1 MQNFSEIHALMKSD
15 LVMMDEILVNRLDS
29 NVDLISQM
37 SQYIINSGGK
47 RIRPLLLLL
56 CARATNYKGDY
67 HHSMAV
73 VIELIHTATLL
84 HDDVVDS
91 SSIRRGHETA
101 NELWGN
107 APSVLVGDFLYSRAF
122 EIMVEPNS
130 MQIMKILSK
139 ATNQISEGEVL
150 QLLSIKNSNVSQTEY
165 FEVIERKTACL
176 FKAACQIAGILA
188 ESNKNVIN
196 GLGSFG
202 MHLGNAF
209 QIIDDTLD
217 YESNS
222 SVIGKEVG
230 DDLSEGKVTLPMIY
244 ALENTKGS
252 EKATLSNAITNADSS
267 NIDNIIN
274 ILLSVNA
281 FEYSRKVAKNESTKA
296 LKFLEVIPNSE
307 YRSALQ
313 LLCELSLDRNS

>member
-1 MQNFSEIHALMKSD
+1 MQNFSEIQALMKSD
-15 LVMMDEILVNRLDS
+15 LEQMDKILVNRLDS

-56 CARATNYKGDY
+56 CAKATNYDGNN
-67 HHSMAV
+67 HLSMAV

-84 HDDVVDS
+84 HDDVVDQ
-91 SSIRRGHETA
+91 SSIRRGQDTA

-122 EIMVEPNS
+122 EIMVEPES
-130 MQIMKILSK
+130 MTIMKILSK

-150 QLLSIKNSNVSQTEY
+150 QLLNIKNAKVTQSEY
-165 FEVIERKTACL
+165 FSVIERKTACL
-176 FKAACQIAGILA
+176 FKAACQIAAILS
-188 ESNKNVIN
+188 ESNKNIVDA
-196 GLGSFG
+196 LGVFG
-202 MHLGNAF
+202 MRLGNAF

-222 SVIGKEVG
+222 LIIGKEIG

-244 ALENTKGS
+244 ALEKTNGS
-252 EKATLSNAITNADSS
+252 EKKLLSNAIENADSS
-267 NIDNIIN
+267 NIEKIVE
-274 ILLSVNA
+274 ILLDVNA
-281 FEYSRKVAKNESTKA
+281 FKYSRKIAGEQSEQA
-296 LKFLEVIPNSE
+296 LQALEIIPNSD
-307 YRSALQ
+307 YTSALR
-313 LLCELSLDRNS
+313 LLCELSLERNS

>member
-1 MQNFSEIHALMKSD
+1 MKKFSEIQALMKSD
-15 LVMMDEILVNRLDS
+15 LEAMDEILVNRLDS
-29 NVDLISQM
+29 NVDLINQM
-37 SQYIINSGGK
+37 SQHIINSGGK
-47 RIRPLLLLL
+47 RIRPLLLLM

-84 HDDVVDS
+84 HDDVVDHS
-91 SSIRRGHETA
+91 ATRRGQETA

-150 QLLSIKNSNVSQTEY
+150 QLLNIKNAKVSESEY

-176 FKAACQIAGILA
+176 FKAACQIAGILS
-188 ESNKNVIN
+188 ESNQNTI
-196 GLGSFG
+196 GALGSFG

-217 YESNS
+217 YESDS
-222 SVIGKEVG
+222 LVMGKEIG

-244 ALENTKGS
+244 ALENTKGI
-252 EKATLSNAITNADSS
+252 EKEILSSAIKNADSS
-267 NIDNIIN
+267 NIDNIVD
-274 ILLSVNA
+274 ILISVNA
-281 FEYSRKVAKNESTKA
+281 FGYSRKIAKNESTKA
-296 LKFLEVIPNSE
+296 LKFLKAIPNSD
-307 YRSALQ
+307 YRSALE
-313 LLCELSLDRNS
+313 LLCELSLERLS

>member
-1 MQNFSEIHALMKSD
+1 MQKFSEIQALMKSD
-15 LVMMDEILVNRLDS
+15 LEAMDEILVNRLDS
-29 NVDLISQM
+29 NVDLINQM
-37 SQYIINSGGK
+37 SQHIINSGGK
-47 RIRPLLLLL
+47 RIRPLLLLM

-84 HDDVVDS
+84 HDDVVDHS
-91 SSIRRGHETA
+91 ATRRGQETA

-150 QLLSIKNSNVSQTEY
+150 QLLNIKNDKVSETEY

-176 FKAACQIAGILA
+176 FKAACQIAGILS
-188 ESNKNVIN
+188 ESNQNIID

-217 YESNS
+217 YESDS
-222 SVIGKEVG
+222 LVMGKEIG

-244 ALENTKGS
+244 ALENTKGI
-252 EKATLSNAITNADSS
+252 EKEILSSAIKNADSS
-267 NIDNIIN
+267 NIDNIVD
-274 ILLSVNA
+274 ILISVNA
-281 FEYSRKVAKNESTKA
+281 FGYSRKIAKNESTKA
-296 LKFLEVIPNSE
+296 LKSLGVIPSSK
-307 YRSALQ
+307 YRSALE
-313 LLCELSLDRNS
+313 LLCELSLERLS

>member
-150 QLLSIKNSNVSQTEY
+150 QLLSIKNANLTQTEY

>member
-150 QLLSIKNSNVSQTEY
+150 QLLNIKNANVSRTEY

>member
-1 MQNFSEIHALMKSD
+1 MQKFSEIQALMKSD
-15 LVMMDEILVNRLDS
+15 LEAMDEILVNRLDS
-29 NVDLISQM
+29 NVDLINQM
-37 SQYIINSGGK
+37 SQHIINSGGK
-47 RIRPLLLLL
+47 RIRPLLLLM

-84 HDDVVDS
+84 HDDVVDHS
-91 SSIRRGHETA
+91 ATRRGQETA

-150 QLLSIKNSNVSQTEY
+150 QLLNIKNAKVSESDY

-176 FKAACQIAGILA
+176 FKAACQIAGILS
-188 ESNKNVIN
+188 ESNQNTI
-196 GLGSFG
+196 GALGSFG

-217 YESNS
+217 YESDS
-222 SVIGKEVG
+222 LVMGKEIG

-244 ALENTKGS
+244 ALENTKGI
-252 EKATLSNAITNADSS
+252 EKEILSSAIKNADSS
-267 NIDNIIN
+267 NIDNIVD
-274 ILLSVNA
+274 ILISVNA
-281 FEYSRKVAKNESTKA
+281 FGYSRKIAKNESTKA
-296 LKFLEVIPNSE
+296 LKFLKAIPNSD
-307 YRSALQ
+307 YRSALE
-313 LLCELSLDRNS
+313 LLCELSLERLS

>member
-150 QLLSIKNSNVSQTEY
+150 QLLSIKNANVSQTEY

-252 EKATLSNAITNADSS
+252 EKATLSNAITNADCS

-296 LKFLEVIPNSE
+296 LKFLEVIPNSK

>member
-1 MQNFSEIHALMKSD
+1 MQNFTEIQALMKSD
-15 LVMMDEILVNRLDS
+15 LEMMDSILTKRLDS
-29 NVDLISQM
+29 NVDLINQM

-56 CARATNYKGDY
+56 CARATNYNGTDHY
-67 HHSMAV
+67 SMAV

-84 HDDVVDS
+84 HDDVVDVS
-91 SSIRRGHETA
+91 VTRRGQETA

-130 MQIMKILSK
+130 MDIMKILSK

-150 QLLSIKNSNVSQTEY
+150 QLLNIKNSKVTQSEY
-165 FEVIERKTACL
+165 FEVIEEKTACL
-176 FKAACQIAGILA
+176 FKAACQIAGILSK
-188 ESNKNVIN
+188 SNKKTIDALGRF
-196 GLGSFG
+196 GL
-202 MHLGNAF
+202 HLGNAF

-217 YESNS
+217 YESDSNI
-222 SVIGKEVG
+222 IGKEIG

-244 ALENTKGS
+244 ALGETKGKKN
-252 EKATLSNAITNADSS
+252 EILTNAIENADSS
-267 NIDNIIN
+267 DITAVVD

-281 FEYSRKVAKNESTKA
+281 FEFSRKIAKEQSIKA
-296 LKFLEVIPNSE
+296 LKSLEIIPDSD
-307 YRSALQ
+307 YRSALK
-313 LLCELSLDRNS
+313 LLCELSLARQS

>member
-56 CARATNYKGDY
+56 CARAMNYKGDY

-84 HDDVVDS
+84 HDDVVDNS
-91 SSIRRGHETA
+91 STRRGHETA

-150 QLLSIKNSNVSQTEY
+150 QLLSIKNANVSQTEY

>member
-37 SQYIINSGGK
+37 SQHIINSGGK

-91 SSIRRGHETA
+91 SSTRRGQETA

-150 QLLSIKNSNVSQTEY
+150 QLLNIKNDKVSQTEY

-176 FKAACQIAGILA
+176 FKAACQIAGILS
-188 ESNKNVIN
+188 ESNQNIID

-202 MHLGNAF
+202 LHLGNAF

-217 YESNS
+217 YESDS
-222 SVIGKEVG
+222 LVMGKEIG

-252 EKATLSNAITNADSS
+252 EKETLSHAIKNADSS
-267 NIDNIIN
+267 NIDNIVD

-281 FEYSRKVAKNESTKA
+281 FEYSRKIAKNESTKA
-296 LKFLEVIPNSE
+296 LKSLEVIPSSE

-313 LLCELSLDRNS
+313 LLCELSLDRHS

>member
-67 HHSMAV
+67 HYSMAV

-84 HDDVVDS
+84 HDDVVDGS
-91 SSIRRGHETA
+91 STRRGQETA

-150 QLLSIKNSNVSQTEY
+150 QLLNIKNANVSQSEY

-176 FKAACQIAGILA
+176 FKAACQIAGILS
-188 ESNKNVIN
+188 ESDKDIIN
-196 GLGSFG
+196 ALGSFG

-230 DDLSEGKVTLPMIY
+230 DDLSEGKVTLTMIY
-244 ALENTKGS
+244 ALEITKGS
-252 EKATLSNAITNADSS
+252 EKETLSNAITNADSS
-267 NIDNIIN
+267 NIDNIVN

-281 FEYSRKVAKNESTKA
+281 FEYSRKVAKNESNLA
-296 LKFLEVIPNSE
+296 LKSLEIIPNSE
-307 YRSALQ
+307 YRSALK
-313 LLCELSLDRNS
+313 LLCELSLDRSS

>member
-150 QLLSIKNSNVSQTEY
+150 QLLSIKNANVSQSEY

>member
-150 QLLSIKNSNVSQTEY
+150 QLLSIKNANVSQTEY

-176 FKAACQIAGILA
+176 FKAACQIAGILV

>member
-1 MQNFSEIHALMKSD
+1 MQNFTEIQALMKSELD
-15 LVMMDEILVNRLDS
+15 LMNKILVNRLDS

-47 RIRPLLLLL
+47 RIRPLLLLI
-56 CARATNYKGDY
+56 CAKATEYDGDY
-67 HHSMAV
+67 HYSMAV

-84 HDDVVDS
+84 HDDVVDQS
-91 SSIRRGHETA
+91 ATRRGKETA

-130 MQIMKILSK
+130 MEIMRILSK

-150 QLLSIKNSNVSQTEY
+150 QLLNIKNANVTQAEY
-165 FEVIERKTACL
+165 FKVIERKTACL
-176 FKAACQIAGILA
+176 FKAACEIAGILSSA
-188 ESNKNVIN
+188 DQKVIN
-196 GLGSFG
+196 AMGSFG

-217 YESNS
+217 YESDSNI
-222 SVIGKEVG
+222 IGKEIG

-244 ALENTKGS
+244 ALEKTKKV
-252 EKATLSNAITNADSS
+252 ENKILKDAIKNADASH
-267 NIDNIIN
+267 IDQIVE
-274 ILLSVNA
+274 ILLNVDA
-281 FEYSRKVAKNESTKA
+281 FQYSRDIAKIESNRALESIDYLPDSKYKTA
-296 LKFLEVIPNSE
+296 LK
-307 YRSALQ
+307 
-313 LLCELSLDRNS
+313 LLCELSLARNS

>member
-150 QLLSIKNSNVSQTEY
+150 QLLSIKNANVSQTEY

-188 ESNKNVIN
+188 ESNKNVIK

>member
-1 MQNFSEIHALMKSD
+1 MQNFSEIHTLMKSD
-15 LVMMDEILVNRLDS
+15 LMMTDEILVNRLDS

-84 HDDVVDS
+84 HDDVVDNS
-91 SSIRRGHETA
+91 STRRGHETA

-150 QLLSIKNSNVSQTEY
+150 QLLNIKNANVSRSEY

-176 FKAACQIAGILA
+176 FKAACQIAGILS
-188 ESNKNVIN
+188 ESNKNIID

-217 YESNS
+217 YESDPS
-222 SVIGKEVG
+222 AIGKEVG

-244 ALENTKGS
+244 ALENTKGI
-252 EKATLSNAITNADSS
+252 EKVTLSNAIINADSS
-267 NIDNIIN
+267 NIDNIVN

-307 YRSALQ
+307 YRCALE
-313 LLCELSLDRNS
+313 LLCELSLDRSS

>member
-1 MQNFSEIHALMKSD
+1 MQNFTEIQALMKSELD
-15 LVMMDEILVNRLDS
+15 LMNKILVDRLDS

-47 RIRPLLLLL
+47 RIRPLLLLI
-56 CARATNYKGDY
+56 CAKATEYDGDY
-67 HHSMAV
+67 HYSMAV

-84 HDDVVDS
+84 HDDVVDQS
-91 SSIRRGHETA
+91 ATRRGQETA

-130 MQIMKILSK
+130 MEIMRILSK

-150 QLLSIKNSNVSQTEY
+150 QLLNIKNANVTQAEY
-165 FEVIERKTACL
+165 FKVIERKTACL
-176 FKAACQIAGILA
+176 FKAACQIAGILSSA
-188 ESNKNVIN
+188 DQKVIIAM
-196 GLGSFG
+196 GSFG

-217 YESNS
+217 YESDSNI
-222 SVIGKEVG
+222 IGKEIG

-244 ALENTKGS
+244 ALEKTK
-252 EKATLSNAITNADSS
+252 KAENKILKDAIKNADASH
-267 NIDNIIN
+267 IDQIVE
-274 ILLSVNA
+274 ILLNVDA
-281 FEYSRKVAKNESTKA
+281 FQYSRDIAKIESNRALESIDYLPDSKYKTA
-296 LKFLEVIPNSE
+296 LK
-307 YRSALQ
+307 
-313 LLCELSLDRNS
+313 LLCELSLERNS